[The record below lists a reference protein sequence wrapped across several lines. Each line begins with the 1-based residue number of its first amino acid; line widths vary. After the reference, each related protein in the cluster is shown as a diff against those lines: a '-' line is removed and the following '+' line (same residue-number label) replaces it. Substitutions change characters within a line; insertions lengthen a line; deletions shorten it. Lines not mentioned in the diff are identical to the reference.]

1 MFIETFGAGPSVL
14 LLHGWA
20 MHGGVFHPIAER
32 LATNHTVHLVDLP
45 GHGRSS
51 ERDGH
56 LDPAEIARRI
66 AEAVPPAI
74 WIGWSLGGLVV
85 QNAAL
90 TQDWHVR
97 GLGLIAASP
106 RFVVGPDWPHGV
118 EHEVFASFGRE
129 LAFDYRRTLDRFLA
143 LETHGSDCARADLR
157 MLRAKVFEHGE
168 PAPHVLEDGLRLLAD
183 SDYRAALATL
193 SVPSTWIAGARDRL
207 IPAGAMEWAATHCRG
222 DFVAIAG
229 GGHAPF
235 IGHPEPVLDAL
246 FALSHRVNGSGG
258 AGA

>member
-1 MFIETFGAGPSVL
+1 VFIESLGSGPSVV

-32 LATNHTVHLVDLP
+32 LAAAHTVHLVDLP

-56 LDPAEIARRI
+56 LDPADIARRI
-66 AEAVPPAI
+66 SESVPPAI
-74 WIGWSLGGLVV
+74 WIGWSLGGLVAL
-85 QNAAL
+85 NAAL
-90 TQDWHVR
+90 TQEWHVR

-118 EHEVFASFGRE
+118 EHEVFASFGRD

-143 LETHGSDCARADLR
+143 LETHGSDCQRADLR
-157 MLRAKVFEHGE
+157 TLRAKVFEHGE

-193 SVPSTWIAGARDRL
+193 AVPSAWIAGARDRL
-207 IPAGAMEWAATHCRG
+207 IPAGAMEWSAARCGG
-222 DFVAIAG
+222 DFLHVAG

-235 IGHPEPVLDAL
+235 IGHPEPVLAAL
-246 FALSHRVNGSGG
+246 ASLSRRVNGTDGRH
-258 AGA
+258 A